1 MATANDIIARA
12 FSRAGIKASEAALEP
27 DEIQDGLDLL
37 NDMLSNWE
45 PIHHL
50 GFSPVAGVA
59 DEIRIP
65 RFANAAVI
73 DAFAIVLS
81 PEYHKPVSQGLA
93 ASAKLSMDNMMS
105 ANINL
110 DDVDMPSTLP
120 LGSGNECSDSGDDSR
135 FFAQKDKVNF

>member
-12 FSRAGIKASEAALEP
+12 FARAGIRASEAALEP
-27 DEIQDGLDLL
+27 EEIQDGLDLL

-45 PIHHL
+45 PVYHL

-59 DEIRIP
+59 DPVRIP
-65 RFANAAVI
+65 RYANAAVI
-73 DAFAIVLS
+73 DALAIVLS

-93 ASAKLSMDNMMS
+93 ASAKLSMDNMLT

-110 DDVDMPSTLP
+110 SDVDMPSTLP
-120 LGSGNECSDSGDDSR
+120 LGSGNQCDDGDDSR
-135 FFAQKDKVNF
+135 FFAQKDKANF